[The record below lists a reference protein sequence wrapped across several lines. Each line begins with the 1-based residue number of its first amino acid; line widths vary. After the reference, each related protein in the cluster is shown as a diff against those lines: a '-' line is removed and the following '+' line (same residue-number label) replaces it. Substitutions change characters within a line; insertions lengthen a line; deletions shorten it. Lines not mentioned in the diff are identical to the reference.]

1 MKIKNKFQ
9 NLVDKNNLLSFLN
22 PTSKG
27 THFRDSPPTSQLKNR
42 QIGRIILQFHQ
53 IISLFKQLNIK
64 FENKIFLDVGT
75 GNGMIPKLISKYTK
89 VKYTEGID
97 PF

>member
-75 GNGMIPKLISKYTK
+75 GNGMIPKLISKY
-89 VKYTEGID
+89 II
-97 PF
+97 FN